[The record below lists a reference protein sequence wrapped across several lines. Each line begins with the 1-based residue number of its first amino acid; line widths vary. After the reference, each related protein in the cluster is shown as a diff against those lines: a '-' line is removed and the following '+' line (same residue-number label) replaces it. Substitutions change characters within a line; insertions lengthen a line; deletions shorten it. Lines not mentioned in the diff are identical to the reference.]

1 MTSPP
6 LPIDDEQLFHDRL
19 FGRMLTSAWRGCDGC
34 RRIALE
40 TAPPERACLEPPRRK
55 IRDVLRLKAG
65 RLRPEWE
72 AIWGRGRLNF
82 HGPAPFDRYK
92 TGDDSRKPKIALAQS
107 PALLAHRRCQSSQ
120 NRTFPGSPSSPSE
133 YRSRTLGLP
142 LRHQCPTPAFLPP
155 CSSHTMMAFCL
166 NPARRGADEFYTIR
180 VLRRPAGHRPI
191 GRPDSSAGRPEK

>member
-120 NRTFPGSPSSPSE
+120 NRTFPGQDGSKTTGLRGDCAGCGAHRRLLNTVHAPLDCHCVISALRPLSS
-133 YRSRTLGLP
+133 RLALVTR
-142 LRHQCPTPAFLPP
+142 
-155 CSSHTMMAFCL
+155 
-166 NPARRGADEFYTIR
+166 
-180 VLRRPAGHRPI
+180 
-191 GRPDSSAGRPEK
+191 